1 MCLVTQSCLTL
12 CSPMDWAHQT
22 PLSLGILQERI
33 LEWASMPSSSG
44 SSQPRDQKQVSCIA
58 GRFFTIWVTREA
70 QIVRVHHQGPCKREA
85 EKTDG
90 LRGVSE
96 RSWTAEAEIRMR
108 WLDHH
113 NIVIIIQIKWKK
125 NEMIGSQEMPA
136 TSGGKGQNL
145 SPGACR
151 RSQPW
156 LTPHDSLWLH
166 PCYSIHTYTHTL
178 THSHTLTWW
187 GEANAKIQGED
198 SYLQSQGDS
207 PGQTPLHSLQKTSAL
222 GLPWWSSG

>member
-1 MCLVTQSCLTL
+1 
-12 CSPMDWAHQT
+12 
-22 PLSLGILQERI
+22 
-33 LEWASMPSSSG
+33 
-44 SSQPRDQKQVSCIA
+44 
-58 GRFFTIWVTREA
+58 
-70 QIVRVHHQGPCKREA
+70 
-85 EKTDG
+85 
-90 LRGVSE
+90 
-96 RSWTAEAEIRMR
+96 MR

-145 SPGACR
+145 SPGACW

-156 LTPHDSLWLH
+156 LTPHVSLWLH
-166 PCYSIHTYTHTL
+166 PCYSIHTYTHSH
-178 THSHTLTWW
+178 THSHTHTHTLTWW

-222 GLPWWSSG
+222 GLPWWSSGKESTFQRRKFGFHPWFQKSPHVLEWLSPNAQLLSLWPTTNDLTWCSEDPECHKVPMSQINNK